1 MKKKEKRMIIGLII
15 VAVVIIVAI
24 VVFKNTKKGNS
35 GTGIAQNN
43 GTTVSDATGENQG
56 ENPAEKPEEKPVEE
70 YVQNFDDGTKLNVST
85 KLNETKTVDGY
96 EVTNI
101 QLTNKDGI
109 TVILADVTNKTGK
122 DQPEKP
128 LVVKLFDKE
137 GNELVKLDGMIE
149 ALKDG
154 ATAQLNMGVT
164 ADYANAYDFT
174 IE

>member
-15 VAVVIIVAI
+15 VAAVIIATI
-24 VVFKNTKKGNS
+24 VVFKNVKKGNS

-43 GTTVSDATGENQG
+43 GTTVSDATGENP
-56 ENPAEKPEEKPVEE
+56 EEKPEEKPVEE

-96 EVTNI
+96 EVSNI

>member
-43 GTTVSDATGENQG
+43 GTTVSDATGEKP
-56 ENPAEKPEEKPVEE
+56 EEKPEEKPVEE

-96 EVTNI
+96 EVSNI